1 MGERARET
9 VRRAALGVASALL
22 LGAYGPYPGLSFLV
36 FVGLVPWTVL
46 YTDPRRPAVPLGW
59 YFGSAYLYWLVAY
72 ENARTFGLVAWFAC
86 ALLCT
91 VQGLWVFAP
100 LLRALHGRF
109 PLPRTLLVPMAWVT
123 TEWIRSVFTVSSF
136 DYQALGYALAPFPTA
151 IQGADV
157 VGVHGISFLVA
168 AVSGLI
174 ADGWFAWRDRPEGW
188 RRSLL
193 RPALAVGLAWGAWL
207 AYGVLRLGPDE
218 PAEGPRVAVVQPNV
232 RHTIRNTIG
241 VHLSQMLL
249 TLEEIPTGAADL
261 VVWPENAILQDVKR
275 DEVFLEDLG
284 WLASRTG
291 APILLGASIGTPDNP
306 LRTHNSAILV
316 DASGSIVGSYDKQ
329 ILFPFYEYVPYLG
342 ALDHLPSVLRR
353 TYLGAIRGAWGFVPN
368 GVPGDGIRL
377 FRLGWNG
384 ESLPFVTLTCWEAIA
399 PGLAA
404 EARRLGARFGV
415 HITSEGEVG
424 GVAHEHALRLC
435 VLRAVENRLPFVR
448 AGNSGISGFID
459 SNGRIRAM
467 LNGAGGP
474 TAAVGTLVERTAL
487 AGPSPTLYA
496 RSRGL
501 LEKTCAGVTLA
512 LTALALLRRRAAGAS
527 AALVLLSGCGHT
539 ATPPRPEAALQ
550 EAGRACG
557 AGRLVDAD
565 TALRAACAAE
575 APCRQAIE
583 IAGRCLLRDPELA
596 FHFFED
602 VAEGRPSLAA
612 DATGIA
618 AHALRLQNRYAESRA
633 WFERSLRLGD
643 SPRVRAMYGSLL
655 VRGREWD
662 RAIEVLGDAAQPES
676 LVLLGQALRSSGR
689 PTEALPVLE
698 RALRLG
704 ADPASAWREIG
715 RARTLLGDEAGADDA
730 LRRSIQAK
738 PDELLSR
745 FLVAREALRDGRL
758 HEAEGHL
765 LAIQEIESKLGR
777 GPAD

>member
-1 MGERARET
+1 MGIRAREIAW
-9 VRRAALGVASALL
+9 RGGLSIASALV

-36 FVGLVPWTVL
+36 FLGLVPWTVL

-59 YFGSAYLYWLVAY
+59 YFASAYLYWLVAY

-100 LLRALHGRF
+100 LLRTLHRRF
-109 PLPRTLLVPMAWVT
+109 PWPRTVLVPMAWVT

-157 VGVHGISFLVA
+157 VGVHGISFLIA
-168 AVSGLI
+168 AVSGLV
-174 ADGWFAWRDRPEGW
+174 ADAGFAWRDRPEGW

-193 RPALAVGLAWGAWL
+193 RPAAAVGLAWGAWL
-207 AYGVLRLGPDE
+207 FYGVVRLGPGE
-218 PAEGPRVAVVQPNV
+218 AAEGPRVAVVQPNV

-249 TLEEIPTGAADL
+249 TVEEIPPGIADL

-329 ILFPFYEYVPYLG
+329 ILFPFSEYVPYLG
-342 ALDHLPSVLRR
+342 ALNHLPAALRR
-353 TYLGAIRGAWGFVPN
+353 TYLGAVRGAWGFVPN
-368 GVPGDGIRL
+368 GVPGDGMRL
-377 FRLGWNG
+377 FHLPWNG
-384 ESLPFVTLTCWEAIA
+384 AALPFVTLTCWEAIA

-459 SNGRIRAM
+459 PDGRIRSM
-467 LNGAGGP
+467 LNGVGGP

-487 AGPSPTLYA
+487 AGPSPTPYA

-501 LEKTCAGVTLA
+501 LEKSCAGLTLA
-512 LTALALLRRRAAGAS
+512 LAAAALLRRRAAVAAGA
-527 AALVLLSGCGHT
+527 LLLLAGCGR
-539 ATPPRPEAALQ
+539 AAAPSRPEAALQ
-550 EAGRACG
+550 AASRACG
-557 AGRLVDAD
+557 AARLTEADA
-565 TALRAACAAE
+565 ALRAACVTDAD
-575 APCRQAIE
+575 CRQAVE
-583 IAGRCLLRDPELA
+583 VAGRCLLRDPETA

-602 VAEGRPSLAA
+602 VARNRPALAA
-612 DATGIA
+612 EATGIA
-618 AHALRLQNRYAESRA
+618 AHALRLQNRYADSRA
-633 WFERSLRLGD
+633 WFERSLSLGG
-643 SPRVRAMYGSLL
+643 SPRVRAMYASLL

-662 RAIEVLGDAAQPES
+662 RAIEVLHDAAEPES

-689 PTEALPVLE
+689 AAEALPVLE
-698 RALRLG
+698 RALGLG
-704 ADPASAWREIG
+704 ADPSTAWREIG

-730 LRRSIQAK
+730 LRRSIEAR

>member
-1 MGERARET
+1 M
-9 VRRAALGVASALL
+9 RRAALGVASALL

-36 FVGLVPWTVL
+36 VIGLVPWTVL
-46 YTDPRRPAVPLGW
+46 YTDPRRPAVSLGW

-100 LLRALHGRF
+100 LLRTLFRRF
-109 PLPRTLLVPMAWVT
+109 ALPRTLLVPMAWVT
-123 TEWIRSVFTVSSF
+123 TEWLRSWMTVSSF
-136 DYQALGYALAPFPTA
+136 DYQALGYALAPFPA
-151 IQGADV
+151 SIQSADV
-157 VGVHGISFLVA
+157 VGVHGLSFLVA

-174 ADGWFAWRDRPEGW
+174 ADVGFAWRDRPEGW
-188 RRSLL
+188 RASLA
-193 RPALAVGLAWGAWL
+193 RPAIAVAVAWAASL
-207 AYGVLRLGPDE
+207 AYAAVRLTPNAA
-218 PAEGPRVAVVQPNV
+218 AEGPRVAVVQPNV

-249 TLEEIPTGAADL
+249 TIEEIPARSADL

-306 LRTHNSAILV
+306 LRTNNSAILV
-316 DASGSIVGSYDKQ
+316 DGSGSILGRYDKQ
-329 ILFPFYEYVPYLG
+329 ILFPFSEYVPYAG
-342 ALDHLPSVLRR
+342 ALGHFPASVRR
-353 TYLGAIRGAWGFVPN
+353 VYLGAIRGAWGFVPN
-368 GVPGDGIRL
+368 GVPGDGMRL
-377 FRLGWNG
+377 FRLDWNG
-384 ESLPFVTLTCWEAIA
+384 TSLPFVTLTCWEAIA
-399 PGLAA
+399 PRLAS

-435 VLRAVENRLPFVR
+435 ILRAVENRLPFVR
-448 AGNSGISGFID
+448 AGNSGISCFID
-459 SNGRIRAM
+459 SDGRIRTM
-467 LNGAGGP
+467 LNAAGGP
-474 TAAVGTLVERTAL
+474 TAAVGTLVDRTSIAD
-487 AGPSPTLYA
+487 PSPTLYA

-501 LEKTCAGVTLA
+501 FEKACAGITLA
-512 LTALALLRRRAAGAS
+512 LLALAVVRRRAVGLV
-527 AALVLLSGCGHT
+527 AALLLLPGC
-539 ATPPRPEAALQ
+539 ARTPVALPPEAALQ
-550 EAGRACG
+550 QATRACS
-557 AGRLVDAD
+557 AQRLVDAE
-565 TALRAACAAE
+565 ASLRSACHKE
-575 APCRQAIE
+575 STCRSAIE
-583 IAGRCLLRDPELA
+583 TAGRCLLRDPELA
-596 FHFFED
+596 FQFFAD
-602 VAEGRPSLAA
+602 VAERQPALAA

-618 AHALRLQNRYAESRA
+618 AHALRLQNRYADSRA
-633 WFERSLRLGD
+633 WFERAMRLD
-643 SPRVRAMYGSLL
+643 PSNRVRAMYGSLL

-662 RAIEVLGDAAQPES
+662 RAIEVLRDASQPES

-689 PTEALPVLE
+689 PAEALPVLE
-698 RALRLG
+698 EALRRG
-704 ADPASAWREIG
+704 ADAASVWREIG
-715 RARTLLGDEAGADDA
+715 RARTLLGDEDGADDA
-730 LRRSIQAK
+730 LRRAIEAK

-765 LAIQEIESKLGR
+765 LAIQEIESRLGR